1 MKGEFHMCNPDGTVG
16 KQGVV
21 LALLITAKV
30 AAVRQE
36 RSKDASTLV
45 AMITPGVTGRLV
57 AAAGLS
63 GGAATAARTPH
74 HCLSSALL
82 CLE

>member
-1 MKGEFHMCNPDGTVG
+1 MCKPGRTVG
-16 KQGVV
+16 KQRVV

-30 AAVRQE
+30 AAVRQK
-36 RSKDASTLV
+36 RSKDASMLV

-63 GGAATAARTPH
+63 GGDATAACTPY
-74 HCLSSALL
+74 HCLPSALP